1 MNHTFEETQNKAIV
15 ADPSNLLLRKW
26 VKVYENPIIRLHVE
40 VVNNITFR
48 DPTAAWQ
55 EDDGS

>member
-1 MNHTFEETQNKAIV
+1 
-15 ADPSNLLLRKW
+15 
-26 VKVYENPIIRLHVE
+26 VKVLENPIVRHPAE
-40 VVNNITFR
+40 VVSNITFR